1 MQNKFIVLATASL
14 LSGGAF
20 AAADAV
26 TASGGIA
33 TEFNTT
39 TSFQTTIGNQ
49 SGGASTAIY
58 GDRVVI
64 IGTTTAPL
72 ATDPV
77 TISLIGNTDVRG
89 VLTINSV
96 PLLTAT
102 DLTAGMSGKVDAAG
116 GTLTN
121 GTVSGGTV
129 MVDSVATTNAYLG
142 GNATNAAVTITP
154 TSVSMNGNRIQN
166 VGNGI
171 NATDAVNKSQLDQVS
186 SRVDQLSSRVD
197 ENQKEARR
205 GIASIAAVAGIPALE
220 SGKRFNMGVGLGSFK
235 GESALAVGGHVRMSD
250 ALTAKLAVG
259 ASNSDA
265 SVSVGFGYSF

>member
-49 SGGASTAIY
+49 SDGASTAIY
-58 GDRVVI
+58 GDGVYIV
-64 IGTTTAPL
+64 GTTTEPL

-129 MVDSVATTNAYLG
+129 MVDLVATTNAYLG

-166 VGNGI
+166 VGDGI
-171 NATDAVNKSQLDQVS
+171 SATDAVNKSQLDQV
-186 SRVDQLSSRVD
+186 SSRVD

-220 SGKRFNMGVGLGSFK
+220 SGKKFNMGVGVGSFK
-235 GESALAVGGHVRMSD
+235 SESALAIGGHVRISD